1 MGPERITKIP
11 CKISDIP
18 AIDAVIISHNH
29 YDHLD
34 YGTVKDIKKYHPNAW
49 FFVGLG
55 NASWYVPSP
64 CICIIH
70 QWF

>member
-1 MGPERITKIP
+1 MGPARFTKIP

-34 YGTVKDIKKYHPNAW
+34 YGTIIDIKKYHPSAW

-55 NASWYVPSP
+55 NA
-64 CICIIH
+64 
-70 QWF
+70 QW